1 MRRICGIVLAVALV
15 LAPMGAASA
24 SESAYAS
31 ATATAFDTG
40 STDGAIIRAA
50 QPQVPE
56 IEPLPGFDIR
66 ILSGSTIHLV
76 SRSSKLPISI
86 QNNYPVEI
94 RVQVHVAANS
104 LNALF
109 PSVVEVTV
117 PADTTYVAQVPV
129 TAIADGDVGL
139 KAWLTT
145 FSGLS
150 LGDPVDL
157 NLTVNAEV
165 EESLI
170 GVFMVVV
177 AGLLVAGV
185 IRTIRK
191 RRRAL

>member
-1 MRRICGIVLAVALV
+1 MRRPLRRLLALV
-15 LAPMGAASA
+15 VSLLLALAPALSA
-24 SESAYAS
+24 
-31 ATATAFDTG
+31 
-40 STDGAIIRAA
+40 RAH
-50 QPQVPE
+50 VPTE
-56 IEPLPGFDIR
+56 QPLPGFAIK

-117 PADTTYVAQVPV
+117 PANTTYVAQVPV
-129 TAIADGDVGL
+129 TAIADGTVGL

-150 LGDPVDL
+150 MGNPVDL

-170 GVFMVVV
+170 GAFLLVVV
-177 AGLLVAGV
+177 GLLTAGV

-191 RRRAL
+191 RRAATLA

>member
-1 MRRICGIVLAVALV
+1 LLFLVVLLSLVPITGAQAKPVTIGSPVAP
-15 LAPMGAASA
+15 AASGPAASA
-24 SESAYAS
+24 PAK
-31 ATATAFDTG
+31 
-40 STDGAIIRAA
+40 
-50 QPQVPE
+50 
-56 IEPLPGFDIR
+56 EPLPGFDIR

-117 PADTTYVAQVPV
+117 PAKTTTVAQVPV
-129 TAIADGDVGL
+129 TAIADGSVEL

-165 EESLI
+165 EESII
-170 GVFMVVV
+170 GGF
-177 AGLLVAGV
+177 LVAVAALLTVGV
-185 IRTIRK
+185 IRTVRK
-191 RRRAL
+191 RRRLL